1 MFNLKMIAFG
11 VLGLAFVALTAS
23 TYFMYDTIQ
32 DQELSIVSLSKK
44 AEDNAKAVVAMK
56 QSVEDLGRQQ
66 EKSNNELSKVQGE
79 FSKTQKSLESFIGR
93 DNTVAK
99 KPKLV
104 ERKIQA
110 SYDKFTTDFGC
121 VTGGCK

>member
-1 MFNLKMIAFG
+1 MFNLKMILFG
-11 VLGLAFVALTAS
+11 AIGLAFVALTAS

-32 DQELSIVSLSKK
+32 DQELSIASLSQR
-44 AEDNAKAVVAMK
+44 ADDNAKAVVAMK
-56 QSVEDLGRQQ
+56 QSVEDLGR
-66 EKSNNELSKVQGE
+66 
-79 FSKTQKSLESFIGR
+79 LEAFIGR